1 MTLGARWTFKE
12 YWMRGWMHFAG
23 RGPLGRFATR
33 LATWFAPPFYKRN
46 RMAFFSRKGYIAPSA
61 EIDHSS
67 LTLGVHSYIG
77 ERVKII
83 EEPGGRGI
91 EIGDEVRLHWDITL
105 HTGQGGT
112 ISIGPRS
119 SVQPGCQFEAYVG
132 SIRVGSD
139 VHIGSNCAFYPFNH
153 GFAPGILIADQSLTS
168 RGDIVLEDGVNL
180 GHGVIVVDGV
190 TIGKGAVVGAG
201 SVVVQDIPPGAIAM
215 GVPAR
220 VLRMRSELEPGLN
233 GKDGTIR
240 LSTEIETLT
249 RSARVP

>member
-12 YWMRGWMHFAG
+12 YWMRGWMQFAG

-67 LTLGVHSYIG
+67 LTLGMHSYIG

-83 EEPGGRGI
+83 EEPGGGGI

-119 SVQPGCQFEAYVG
+119 SVQPGCQFDSLRRLHSSRVRCAYR
-132 SIRVGSD
+132 IE
-139 VHIGSNCAFYPFNH
+139 
-153 GFAPGILIADQSLTS
+153 L
-168 RGDIVLEDGVNL
+168 
-180 GHGVIVVDGV
+180 
-190 TIGKGAVVGAG
+190 
-201 SVVVQDIPPGAIAM
+201 
-215 GVPAR
+215 R
-220 VLRMRSELEPGLN
+220 VLPIQSR
-233 GKDGTIR
+233 IC
-240 LSTEIETLT
+240 
-249 RSARVP
+249 ARNIDCGPAANE